1 MECKLKC
8 ILKQNHSW
16 RHTNNCASFAS
27 ETFEEV
33 TGVDIDA
40 DDWFGFETPR
50 EIGDSILRANRGTM
64 SNTGAIPKA
73 PNNIHSS
80 QSIGGK

>member
-1 MECKLKC
+1 MD
-8 ILKQNHSW
+8 NPT
-16 RHTNNCASFAS
+16 TNNPTNGVRPCSS
-27 ETFEEV
+27 RETFEEV